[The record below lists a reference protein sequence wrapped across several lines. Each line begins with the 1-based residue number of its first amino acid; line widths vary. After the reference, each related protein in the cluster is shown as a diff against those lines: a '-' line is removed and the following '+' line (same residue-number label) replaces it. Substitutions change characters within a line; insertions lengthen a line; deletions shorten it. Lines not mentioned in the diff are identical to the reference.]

1 MSAPCPK
8 EPAHEARS
16 AMWDENLLV
25 QLAESGL
32 RTKSRTIELGEFR
45 SSVSAYF
52 ERFHF
57 SLFLKFLVSQR

>member
-1 MSAPCPK
+1 MKLAPQCGMKIYP
-8 EPAHEARS
+8 
-16 AMWDENLLV
+16 LV